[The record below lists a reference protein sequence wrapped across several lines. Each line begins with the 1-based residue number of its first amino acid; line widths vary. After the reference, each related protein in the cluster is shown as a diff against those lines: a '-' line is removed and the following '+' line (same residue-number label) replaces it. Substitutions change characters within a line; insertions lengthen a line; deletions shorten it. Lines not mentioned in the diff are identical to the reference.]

1 MDQGVFLLLE
11 HIGQFGGRLEVDS
24 SHTSKDGVWRID
36 EWHIEFRVRV
46 TYRFRQI
53 HSLTNSAGS
62 ALQTSHR

>member
-1 MDQGVFLLLE
+1 MDQGVLLSE
-11 HIGQFGGRLEVDS
+11 NIGQFGRCLEVDS

-46 TYRFRQI
+46 SYRFRQI
-53 HSLTNSAGS
+53 HSLTNSAGL